1 LSFCINPWCLSRQNS
16 ESDSLCLACGTSLL
30 INDRFRLIR
39 PIVDLTRPHPT
50 EVFEALDLKGSFNC
64 PPNSIKVLKVLK
76 SSDGLL
82 RDLFKREADAL
93 RVFDH
98 PSIPFVDIEDYFTI
112 GAEACPIELR
122 CLAMSKIEGI
132 TLDQWILQQGRLS
145 QDQGIKFLR
154 EISEILHYVHQEG
167 YFHRDLKPQ
176 NIIVRPDESIALID
190 FGGIRQASDTYMSK
204 MSLGRQMTRIHTLSF
219 TPPEQING
227 RAVPQ
232 SDFYAIGRTF
242 IYALTGKEFCDIP
255 DNKAGDLSWHQF
267 ARHIDKPLLRFIDR
281 MTQRS
286 VAQRP
291 QSTQEILDFLN
302 KTLPQ
307 QLKWYRFVRSKLFK
321 FSCIALAVFLIAC
334 TYKLYQNQQAEYR
347 VSQAKE
353 KITLSNKSLDLGSK
367 LLRDHKYQSA
377 RAELEK
383 SIKLHPNYDA
393 YMRLG
398 TLCSQTEDPKC
409 ETDSYDAAI
418 ELDKNRWEAYF
429 SYGGYYED
437 SKTANKYSKAEKS
450 YRKALSSSK
459 VNSALILNNLARIL
473 ILQGKYNEA
482 LLLVINGLSETREPY
497 YNAVLYKN
505 QGWIYFASKDYQKAE
520 ESLKLS
526 ISLEKNLTSSH
537 CLLAQVVDL
546 RHQDSV
552 DEWTDCFSVV
562 SEDTNN
568 SEVKQWKKTHLSRL
582 NR

>member
-1 LSFCINPWCLSRQNS
+1 MSFCINPWCLSRQNS
-16 ESDSLCLACGTSLL
+16 ESSSLCLACGTPLL

-82 RDLFKREADAL
+82 QDLFKREADAL

-98 PSIPFVDIEDYFTI
+98 PSIPFVDIEDYFTVR
-112 GAEACPIELR
+112 AEVCPIELR

-132 TLDQWILQQGRLS
+132 TLERWIVQRGRLS
-145 QDQGIKFLR
+145 QDQAIKFLR

-176 NIIVRPDESIALID
+176 NIIVRSDESIALID
-190 FGGIRQASDTYMSK
+190 FGGIREASDTYMSK

-242 IYALTGKEFCDIP
+242 IYGLTGKEFCDIP
-255 DNKAGDLSWHQF
+255 DDKAGDLSWHQF
-267 ARHIDKPLLRFIDR
+267 ARHIDKPLLKFIDR
-281 MTQRS
+281 MSQRAVS
-286 VAQRP
+286 LRP

-307 QLKWYRFVRSKLFK
+307 QLRWYRFLRSKLFK
-321 FSCIALAVFLIAC
+321 FGCIALSVFLIAY

-347 VSQAKE
+347 VRQAKE
-353 KITLSNKSLDLGSK
+353 KIALSKKSLDLGSK
-367 LLRDHKYQSA
+367 LLLDHKYESA

-383 SIKLHPNYDA
+383 SIKLHPNYGA
-393 YMRLG
+393 YIRLG
-398 TLCSQTEDPKC
+398 GLCSETEDPKC
-409 ETDSYDAAI
+409 ESDSYNAAI
-418 ELDKNRWEAYF
+418 KLDKTRWEAYF
-429 SYGGYYED
+429 SYGGHFED
-437 SKTANKYSKAEKS
+437 SNVADKYLKAEKL
-450 YRKALSSSK
+450 YRKALSNSK
-459 VNSALILNNLARIL
+459 DNSALILNNLARIL

-482 LLLVINGLSETREPY
+482 LPLVIKGLNNTHEPY
-497 YNAVLYKN
+497 YKALLYKN
-505 QGWIYFASKDYQKAE
+505 QGWIYFASKDYEKAE
-520 ESLKLS
+520 ASLRLS
-526 ISLEKNLTSSH
+526 LSLEKNLTSSH

-552 DEWTDCFSVV
+552 DEWTECFSVL

-568 SEVKQWKKTHLSRL
+568 PEVKQWKKTHLLRL